1 MIRIGIT
8 GGIGSGKTTIC
19 KIFEQ
24 LDVPVYEADHWAKTI
39 TNTDTEIKKELFRQ
53 FGEDLFNENGLDRNK
68 LAEIIFNNSEA
79 LNKVNQ
85 IIHPKVIDHFN
96 DWCKQ
101 YENKKYVIQEA
112 AVLFESGFYKLFN
125 KMITISAPVE
135 LRIERIRNRNNFTRE
150 KIMSIINN
158 QWTDEEREKV
168 ADYII
173 INDEKQSVMPQVL
186 KIHEELSK

>member
-24 LDVPVYEADHWAKTI
+24 LGAPVYEADHWAKTL
-39 TNTDTEIKKELFRQ
+39 TNTDTEIKKQLFQQ

-68 LAEIIFNNSEA
+68 LAEIIFNDSEA

-96 DWCKQ
+96 EWCKQ
-101 YENKKYVIQEA
+101 HENKKYVIQEA
-112 AVLFESGFYKLFN
+112 AVLFESGFYKSFN
-125 KMITISAPVE
+125 KMITVSAPVE
-135 LRIERIRNRNNFTRE
+135 LRIERIRKRNSFTRG
-150 KIMSIINN
+150 KTMSIINN

-173 INDEKQSVMPQVL
+173 VNDEKQSVMPQVL